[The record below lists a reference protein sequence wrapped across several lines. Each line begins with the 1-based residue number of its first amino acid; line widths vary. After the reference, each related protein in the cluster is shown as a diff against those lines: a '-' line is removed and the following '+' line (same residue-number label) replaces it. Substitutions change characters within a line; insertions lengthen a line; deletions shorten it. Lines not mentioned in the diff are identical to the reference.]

1 MKIIVIPK
9 MSHRQY
15 ATVLPEE
22 MHNREGLLLGA
33 FEGNS
38 LEGILFAFPK
48 EKDVWQ
54 VGHLFVVSDSAGKG
68 LGASLLEACKRETAS
83 LGAVRLTAEYYATES
98 EPNAEALHRCFVHAG
113 FFLSGERIAMKSTL
127 RDFKNGLPGRRD
139 ASGGTKPL
147 LEMEKTVWDGLG
159 DRFAIGRLQKK
170 KSDVRSALYS
180 KEEYH
185 PTLSRFIVDEKDCIQ
200 GIILIRP
207 YADSLSVDY
216 LWCAG
221 GAGLMMMKL
230 IRAAIGEAGS
240 LYPPETE
247 ITLHA
252 ENPTVAAIAEKLA
265 KGHVHTIGTLR
276 RYVCGPDLT
285 GCDR

>member
-83 LGAVRLTAEYYATES
+83 LGAVRLTAEYYAAGTD
-98 EPNAEALHRCFVHAG
+98 PNAEALHRCLAHAG
-113 FFLSGERIAMKSTL
+113 FLLSGERIAMQSSL
-127 RDFKNGLPGRRD
+127 GEFKKGLPVRRED
-139 ASGGTKPL
+139 PEGTKPL
-147 LEMEKTVWDGLG
+147 SVMEDDTWKGLG
-159 DRFAIGRLQKK
+159 DLFAVGRVQKK
-170 KSDVRSALYS
+170 KSDVRATLYP
-180 KEEYH
+180 KTEYH
-185 PTLSRFIVDEKDCIQ
+185 PTLSRFIVDEKDGIQ

-207 YADSLSVDY
+207 YVDSLSVDY

-240 LYPPETE
+240 LYPPDTE

-265 KGHVHTIGTLR
+265 KGHVRTIGTLR
-276 RYVCGPDLT
+276 RYVCDLPAV
-285 GCDR
+285 GI